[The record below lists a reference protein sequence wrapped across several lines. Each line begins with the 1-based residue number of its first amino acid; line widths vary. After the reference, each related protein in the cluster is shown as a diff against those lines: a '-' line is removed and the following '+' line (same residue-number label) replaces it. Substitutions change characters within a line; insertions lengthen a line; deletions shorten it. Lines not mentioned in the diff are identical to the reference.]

1 MDTTTVII
9 VRHAEKQLG
18 TIDDPPLTA
27 EGEVRAERL
36 AAMLGERRDGLPIT
50 RVFTS
55 EARRSQQ
62 TAAPLAR
69 RLGIAPVTMPAR
81 DVRALVE
88 ALKDGRSDAA
98 AVVVGHSN
106 TVPQIISGLTR
117 GRVAVTVDE
126 EDYGALFIVTVST
139 FGPPS
144 VIRLQY

>member
-18 TIDDPPLTA
+18 TIDDPPLTP